1 MTVEFLAEHQL
12 FIVMII
18 VVGIWLGLFA
28 YLFNLDGRLKKIER
42 MTEKNG

>member
-12 FIVMII
+12 YIVMII

-28 YLFNLDGRLKKIER
+28 YLFSLDGRLKKLER
-42 MTEKNG
+42 NSENNG

>member
-12 FIVMII
+12 YIVMII

-28 YLFNLDGRLKKIER
+28 YLWRLDGRLKKLER
-42 MTEKNG
+42 TTENNG

>member
-12 FIVMII
+12 YIVMII

-28 YLFNLDGRLKKIER
+28 YLWRLDGRLKKLER
-42 MTEKNG
+42 HTENNG